1 MRVKVEYET
10 KNEGLP
16 LEYRRKYISYLKSAF
31 EDYNQDLYTV
41 LYGPGNAYKSFCF
54 SLYFLPEVKVAKE
67 GISLFSKRFLATF
80 TTPDVLMGVHLV
92 NALMGRRNRWMPLAD
107 WDNQIK
113 IASLTKMPEYPIT
126 NNAVAFKILSPIVI
140 RDHDEKT
147 GKDWY
152 LTWEDEDF
160 EQVWK
165 RNLQSELR
173 NVFDRDVRSDV
184 EALRIKPV
192 RLRKTVVLHYG
203 IHIPVTIGTFVL
215 EGEKYLL
222 EYLYKSGAGSRRS
235 MGFGCLDVI

>member
-1 MRVKVEYET
+1 MRIRVEYET
-10 KNEGLP
+10 KKEGLP
-16 LEYRRKYISYLKSAF
+16 LEYRRKYISYLKSAI
-31 EDYNQDLYTV
+31 EDYNQDLLAA
-41 LYGPGNAYKSFCF
+41 LYGGSSTHKPFCF

-67 GISLFSKRFLATF
+67 GVFLFSKRFLATF

-92 NALMGRRNRWMPLAD
+92 NALMGRRNRWLPLAD

-113 IASLTKMPEYPIT
+113 ILSLTKMPEYPIV
-126 NNAVAFKILSPIVI
+126 NNTVAFKILSPIVI

-147 GKDWY
+147 RKDWY
-152 LTWEDEDF
+152 LTWEDQDF

-173 NVFDRDVRSDV
+173 NVFNQDVRRDV

-192 RLRKTVVLHYG
+192 HLGKTVMLTYN
-203 IHIPVTIGTFVL
+203 IYIPGTIGTFVL

-222 EYLYKSGAGSRRS
+222 EYLYKSGVGSRRS